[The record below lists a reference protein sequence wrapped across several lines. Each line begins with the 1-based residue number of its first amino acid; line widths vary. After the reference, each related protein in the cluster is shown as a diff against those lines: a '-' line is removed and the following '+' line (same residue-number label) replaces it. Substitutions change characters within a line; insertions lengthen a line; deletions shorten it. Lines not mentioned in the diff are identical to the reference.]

1 MPYAIRVAS
10 RAVEKQLAAV
20 SAEDRGRVFAR
31 IRALEGHPRP
41 RGVKSLARDVFRL
54 RVGRYRVIYKV
65 LESEQV
71 VLIGKVALR
80 TEQTYKDIGGLF

>member
-20 SAEDRGRVFAR
+20 STEDRDRVFTR
-31 IRALEGHPRP
+31 IRALAGQPRP